1 MNNSPLRIG
10 HSVRSDNAKVES
22 KKPIWKTHR
31 YTGNSREF
39 SGNQRF
45 LGTIVEL
52 RKRKIIEVV
61 ATHKSLSQIL
71 F

>member
-10 HSVRSDNAKVES
+10 HSVSSDNAKVES
-22 KKPIWKTHR
+22 KKPISKTHR

-45 LGTIVEL
+45 SG
-52 RKRKIIEVV
+52 IIEELKQRKNINVV
-61 ATHKSLSQIL
+61 ATHKASSQIL